1 MTIRTWHDL
10 IRKYFPD
17 ADDKRCEFILWEKTA
32 FPLVPVETIER
43 QLQEY
48 AEEVKKCQ
56 SIYQTYQTKRK

>member
-1 MTIRTWHDL
+1 MTIRTWNDL

-48 AEEVKKCQ
+48 AEEVKK
-56 SIYQTYQTKRK
+56 